1 MSDPTP
7 TLSLTSVG
15 NQSIQV
21 TWTNNPNLDCNRST
35 LLVNDTGYSQTGT
48 GSPIM
53 KFDVSLNNLNPS
65 NPTAYNITGL
75 VNGRTY
81 LITYIQTQ
89 DSSIGHQGA
98 SNTISAVPYTI
109 PAAPIINGI
118 VDASGLFNVDVSFGS
133 NGGNQLARIEFVV
146 CSTTAM
152 STFVYD
158 ISGYNYQAGQGA
170 VFEVSGGIIQNY
182 TPYEVAAYVINLA
195 GQSSISNTE
204 IAYPTDAPN
213 PARNLSIYTLGVS
226 GTLQTNWLA
235 PVDCLEAEVDYY
247 IVDISG
253 VVGGDPQEFALGGA
267 AAAARVGTGKAFQ
280 FFPPTFCSDMSG
292 AISGLTNG
300 SHYQFVVYAHN
311 EHGFSLPSNVEPSSG
326 VAAATD
332 NFPFAP
338 YAAPSTNVVTFQ
350 TDIQDDP
357 LDLCDPYLP
366 QLTITWTPPPNP
378 SDTGSTPYKYQV
390 DISYG
395 AIRDTLSIGGTTLI
409 PYNPLDTS
417 YSIVLTDE
425 YAYGAKNF
433 PYTASGTRSLA
444 FGTTYYVFVRA
455 INDDCF
461 DNIDSPNI
469 SGTVAPLWG
478 PYNAAASVTP
488 YALPP
493 AINANSLSVLPG
505 NQGVEIYWQQGG
517 NNGSQII
524 DFTIDISGI
533 NPHDGSYNSFHQ
545 TYIQPAYLIGTVGTQ
560 YYYDVSNVLTN
571 GWPYQVRVYQRNIA
585 GEGTCADQ
593 YEQFIPAGDPPMVT
607 NLSSSGLTSTTGQIT
622 WTVPSRG
629 AWTTSAYNSDCHSG
643 SNVNVPF
650 DWRTIPD
657 IRSNPITVPNSTG
670 YILYTYDI
678 SRNPYSTPIPVAF
691 VDVSNAE
698 SITIEYLPE
707 NGTTLWGIATRAAVT
722 CGGTYENSVVQPK
735 YLSLAAS
742 PTIVRID
749 LSGSISAYESVVD
762 PNTLRV
768 IVNDNGNEI
777 NEISAFAVALVDG
790 VATLPVTGSNPTI
803 VKSGPG
809 TGYGRGLPDTVKV
822 FYFTY
827 PYALTTPY
835 TDSSW
840 AQPYQVNVANAQG
853 MTTVT
858 NYMNVPV

>member
-1 MSDPTP
+1 MSNP

-21 TWTNNPNLDCNRST
+21 TWTNNPALNCNRST
-35 LLVNDTGYSQTGT
+35 LLVNDTGYYQTGT
-48 GSPIM
+48 GSMIM

-75 VNGRTY
+75 ANGRTY

-213 PARNLSIYTLGVS
+213 PARNLSISTLGVS
-226 GTLQTNWLA
+226 GTLQANWLA

-253 VVGGDPQEFALGGA
+253 EVGGVPQLFALGGA

-280 FFPPTFCSDMSG
+280 FTPSTFCSDMSG
-292 AISGLTNG
+292 AVSDLTNG

-378 SDTGSTPYKYQV
+378 SDSGSTPAYYQV

-395 AIRDTLSIGGTTLI
+395 ATRDTISIGGSTLI
-409 PYNPLDTS
+409 PYNSLDTS
-417 YSIVLTDE
+417 YSIVLTDT
-425 YAYGAKNF
+425 YAYGAKNS
-433 PYTASGTRSLA
+433 PYTTSGTSSLA

-455 INDDCF
+455 INVDCF
-461 DNIDSPNI
+461 NNIDSPNI
-469 SGTVAPLWG
+469 FGTEEPLWG
-478 PYNAAASVTP
+478 PYNGAASVTP

-493 AINANSLSVLPG
+493 AIYANSLSALAG
-505 NQGVEIYWQQGG
+505 NESVEIFWKQGG
-517 NNGSQII
+517 NNGSQIL
-524 DFTIDISGI
+524 DFVVDISGI
-533 NPHDGSYNSFHQ
+533 NPYDGSYNSFHQ
-545 TYIQPAYLIGTVGTQ
+545 TYIVGSLTLGTEGTQ
-560 YYYDVSNVLTN
+560 YYYQVESGLTN

-643 SNVNVPF
+643 SNINVPYTF
-650 DWRTIPD
+650 TETPSSIQ
-657 IRSNPITVPNSTG
+657 STLDTLQSVG
-670 YILYTYDI
+670 YVLYAFDI
-678 SRNPYSTPIPVAF
+678 SNNPYSTPIPVAF
-691 VDVSNAE
+691 VDASYAE
-698 SITIEYLPE
+698 SIDIIGMPAYSTKLF
-707 NGTTLWGIATRAAVT
+707 GIATRAAVT
-722 CGGTYENSVVQPK
+722 CGGTYENSIIQPK

-749 LSGSISAYESVVD
+749 LSGSISAYESLVD
-762 PNTLRV
+762 PYTLRV
-768 IVNDNGNEI
+768 IVNDNGNDI
-777 NEISAFAVALVDG
+777 SEISAFAVQSG
-790 VATLPVTGSNPTI
+790 ATLPVTGSNPTL
-803 VKSGPG
+803 VQSGPG
-809 TGYGRGLPDTVKV
+809 TEYGRGLPDTVKV

-835 TDSSW
+835 TDTNW
-840 AQPYQVNVANAQG
+840 TQPYQVNVANSQG

-858 NYMNVPV
+858 NYMNV